1 MSCLSHN
8 DTHLLED
15 LCNCL
20 KESLAFCGVIWTFY
34 LALISIFVERFCI
47 LLVLF
52 LVFGLYNSCSFLY
65 LILDLCFNCD
75 ILSISPVGIYTSHI
89 LSTAKR
95 YIKNQNFLHS
105 NRDNNRSK
113 TWNHFISR

>member
-1 MSCLSHN
+1 MSCLSYN
-8 DTHLLED
+8 DPHVPED

-47 LLVLF
+47 LLVSF

-65 LILDLCFNCD
+65 LIWIC
-75 ILSISPVGIYTSHI
+75 V
-89 LSTAKR
+89 STATFYR
-95 YIKNQNFLHS
+95 YPLLEY
-105 NRDNNRSK
+105 
-113 TWNHFISR
+113 TPLISLAQPKDTSRTRLFYTRTETMIEAKLGIIFKSR